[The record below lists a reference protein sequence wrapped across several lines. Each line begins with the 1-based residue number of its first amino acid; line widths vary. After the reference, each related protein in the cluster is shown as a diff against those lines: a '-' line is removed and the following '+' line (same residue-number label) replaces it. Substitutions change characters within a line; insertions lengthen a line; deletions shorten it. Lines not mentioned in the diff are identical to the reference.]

1 MTQTVSYISLSEL
14 LSQNRAPESI
24 VCFDDN
30 SEITWQTFNDDLS
43 QLVNLLS
50 SSHFQRVAICT
61 QDSYLFS
68 VAFLA
73 CAVSKKHIILPGNYQ
88 PCALAELS
96 EHFDCL
102 LVDDSIGEVEVSE
115 VCNIQTILNSKRS
128 NTETPT
134 LLVNDLAAIELA
146 VIDPVSID
154 LASIDLDSIDLAA
167 IHLTLFTS
175 GSSGTP
181 KAIDKT
187 LEHLDIEIAQL
198 DKNWGDLLKG
208 NRVHSTVSHQ
218 HIYGLLFRILWPLCS
233 GVPFARHNLE
243 YPEQILS
250 HANKQSVLISSP
262 ALLKRLKHE
271 TKSAQLVG
279 VFSSGGPLPTESAHQ
294 ALNLLGH
301 FPIEVF
307 GSTETGGIA
316 FRQQQSAQ
324 TPWQLFDCI
333 EASLNSENCIK
344 LLSPYIDK
352 NNWYQTAD
360 ECEMVSSNQFILKGR
375 TDRVIKIEEKRVS
388 LVEVEKRLEQLPWVS
403 ECVVIPFEEPERLIL
418 ASVLVLSDQGQAKL
432 ATMSKGKFWL
442 MLRSELRKWLEP
454 IAIPRKYRVVD
465 EIPLNSQGKR
475 LTSHIEQLVKS

>member
-43 QLVNLLS
+43 QLVHLLS
-50 SSHFQRVAICT
+50 SSPFQRVAICT

-102 LVDDSIGEVEVSE
+102 LVDDSIGEVEVSD
-115 VCNIQTILNSKRS
+115 VRNIQNLLDS
-128 NTETPT
+128 NPKAQQP
-134 LLVNDLAAIELA
+134 LIDNLA
-146 VIDPVSID
+146 PID
-154 LASIDLDSIDLAA
+154 LAT

-271 TKSAQLVG
+271 TQSAQLAG

-301 FPIEVF
+301 LPIEVF

-316 FRQQQSAQ
+316 FRQQESAQ

-388 LVEVEKRLEQLPWVS
+388 LVEVEKRLEQLPWIS

>member
-14 LSQNRAPESI
+14 LSQNRAPKSI

-50 SSHFQRVAICT
+50 SSPLQRVAICT

-68 VAFLA
+68 AAFLA

-102 LVDDSIGEVEVSE
+102 LVDDSIGEVEVSD
-115 VCNIQTILNSKRS
+115 VRNIQNL
-128 NTETPT
+128 
-134 LLVNDLAAIELA
+134 
-146 VIDPVSID
+146 
-154 LASIDLDSIDLAA
+154 LDSNPKAQQPLIDNLAPIDLAA
-167 IHLTLFTS
+167 IQLTLFTS

-198 DKNWGDLLKG
+198 DKNWGDLLKS

-271 TKSAQLVG
+271 TQSAQLTG

-301 FPIEVF
+301 LPIEVF

-316 FRQQQSAQ
+316 FRQQESAQ

-388 LVEVEKRLEQLPWVS
+388 LVEVEKRLEQLPWIS

>member
-1 MTQTVSYISLSEL
+1 MTQTESYVSLSAL
-14 LSQNRAPESI
+14 LNQKRAPESI

-43 QLVNLLS
+43 QLVDLLS
-50 SSHFQRVAICT
+50 SSPFQRVAICT

-73 CAVSKKHIILPGNYQ
+73 CTVTNKHIILPGNYQ

-102 LVDDSIGEVEVSE
+102 LVDDSIDKLEVSE
-115 VCNIQTILNSKRS
+115 VCNIQTVLNSKPS
-128 NTETPT
+128 NTETTT

-154 LASIDLDSIDLAA
+154 LASIDLAA
-167 IHLTLFTS
+167 IQLTLFTS

-198 DKNWGDLLKG
+198 DKNWGDLLKS

-218 HIYGLLFRILWPLCS
+218 HIYGLLFRVLWPLCS

-271 TKSAQLVG
+271 TKSARLAG

-294 ALNLLGH
+294 SRSLLDH
-301 FPIEVF
+301 LPIEVF

-316 FRQQQSAQ
+316 FRQQESAQ

-360 ECEMVSSNQFILKGR
+360 ECEMVSESQFILKGR

-388 LVEVEKRLEQLPWVS
+388 LVEVEKRLEQLPWIT

-418 ASVLVLSDQGQAKL
+418 ASVLVLSEEGLATL

-442 MLRSELRKWLEP
+442 LLRSELRKWLEP
-454 IAIPRKYRVVD
+454 IAIPRKYRIVD
-465 EIPLNSQGKR
+465 QIPLNSQGKR
-475 LTSHIEQLVKS
+475 LTSHIEQIIKS

>member
-1 MTQTVSYISLSEL
+1 MTQTVSYTSLSEL
-14 LSQNRAPESI
+14 LSQNRSPDSI

-43 QLVNLLS
+43 RLVHLLS
-50 SSHFQRVAICT
+50 SYPFQRVAICT

-73 CAVSKKHIILPGNYQ
+73 CTVSRKHIILPGNYQ
-88 PCALAELS
+88 PCALAELN

-102 LVDDSIGEVEVSE
+102 LVDDVIGAVEVSE
-115 VCNIQTILNSKRS
+115 VRNIQTLLD
-128 NTETPT
+128 TETREPLTDNLPT
-134 LLVNDLAAIELA
+134 IELAAIQ
-146 VIDPVSID
+146 
-154 LASIDLDSIDLAA
+154 
-167 IHLTLFTS
+167 LTLFTS

-181 KAIDKT
+181 KAINKT
-187 LEHLDIEIAQL
+187 LEHLDIETAQL
-198 DKNWGDLLKG
+198 ERNWGELLKG

-233 GVPFARHNLE
+233 GVPFARNNLE

-250 HANKQSVLISSP
+250 HANKNCVLISSP

-271 TKSAQLVG
+271 TNTAQLAG

-294 ALNLLGH
+294 SRNLLGH
-301 FPIEVF
+301 LPIEVF

-316 FRQQQSAQ
+316 FRQQESAQ

-344 LLSPYIDK
+344 LLSPYIDN

-360 ECEMVSSNQFILKGR
+360 ECEMVSDNQFILKGR

-388 LVEVEKRLEQLPWVS
+388 LVEVEKRLEQLTWIS

-418 ASVLVLSDQGQAKL
+418 ASVLVLSEEGQAKL

-454 IAIPRKYRVVD
+454 IAIPRKYRIVD

-475 LTSHIEQLVKS
+475 LTSHIEQLIKS

>member
-1 MTQTVSYISLSEL
+1 MTQTVSYTSLSAL
-14 LSQNRAPESI
+14 LSQNRSPDSI

-43 QLVNLLS
+43 RLVHLLS
-50 SSHFQRVAICT
+50 SSPFQRVAICT

-73 CAVSKKHIILPGNYQ
+73 CTVTNKHIILPGNYQ
-88 PCALAELS
+88 PCALVELS

-102 LVDDSIGEVEVSE
+102 LVDDSIDKLEVSE
-115 VCNIQTILNSKRS
+115 VFNIQTVLNSKPS
-128 NTETPT
+128 NTETTT

-154 LASIDLDSIDLAA
+154 LASIDLAA
-167 IHLTLFTS
+167 IQLTLFTS

-181 KAIDKT
+181 KAINKT

-198 DKNWGDLLKG
+198 DKNWGKLLKG
-208 NRVHSTVSHQ
+208 NRIHSTVSHQ
-218 HIYGLLFRILWPLCS
+218 HIYGLLFRVLWPLCS

-271 TKSAQLVG
+271 TKSAQLAG

-294 ALNLLGH
+294 SRSLLDH
-301 FPIEVF
+301 LPIEVF

-316 FRQQQSAQ
+316 FRQQESAQ

-360 ECEMVSSNQFILKGR
+360 ECEMVSESQFILKGR

-388 LVEVEKRLEQLPWVS
+388 LVEVEKRLEQLPWIT
-403 ECVVIPFEEPERLIL
+403 ECVVIPFEEPERFIL
-418 ASVLVLSDQGQAKL
+418 ASVLVLSEEGLATL

-442 MLRSELRKWLEP
+442 LLRSELRKWLEP
-454 IAIPRKYRVVD
+454 IAIPRKYRIVD
-465 EIPLNSQGKR
+465 QIPLNSQGKR
-475 LTSHIEQLVKS
+475 LTSHIEQIIKS

>member
-1 MTQTVSYISLSEL
+1 MTQTVSYTSLSEL
-14 LSQNRAPESI
+14 LSQNRSPNSI

-43 QLVNLLS
+43 RLVHLLS
-50 SSHFQRVAICT
+50 SSPFQRVAICT

-68 VAFLA
+68 IAFLA
-73 CAVSKKHIILPGNYQ
+73 CAAANKHIILPGNYQ

-96 EHFDCL
+96 EQFDCL
-102 LVDDSIGEVEVSE
+102 LVDDSIGEVEVSD
-115 VCNIQTILNSKRS
+115 VRNIQT
-128 NTETPT
+128 
-134 LLVNDLAAIELA
+134 LLDTKTREPLTDNL
-146 VIDPVSID
+146 PPID
-154 LASIDLDSIDLAA
+154 LAE

-181 KAIDKT
+181 KAINKT
-187 LEHLDIEIAQL
+187 LEHLDIETAQL
-198 DKNWGDLLKG
+198 DKNWGELIRG

-233 GVPFARHNLE
+233 GIPFARSNLE

-250 HANKQSVLISSP
+250 HANKNCVLISSP

-271 TKSAQLVG
+271 TNTAQLAG

-294 ALNLLGH
+294 SQNLLGH
-301 FPIEVF
+301 LPIEVF

-316 FRQQQSAQ
+316 FRQQESAQ

-344 LLSPYIDK
+344 LLSPYIDN

-360 ECEMVSSNQFILKGR
+360 ECEMVSENQFILKGR

-388 LVEVEKRLEQLPWVS
+388 LVEVEKRLEQLTWIS

-418 ASVLVLSDQGQAKL
+418 ASVLVLSEEGQAKL

-454 IAIPRKYRVVD
+454 IAIPRKYRIVD

>member
-61 QDSYLFS
+61 QDSCLFS

-102 LVDDSIGEVEVSE
+102 LVDDSIGEVDVSN
-115 VCNIQTILNSKRS
+115 VRNIQTL
-128 NTETPT
+128 
-134 LLVNDLAAIELA
+134 
-146 VIDPVSID
+146 
-154 LASIDLDSIDLAA
+154 LDSNPKAQQPLIDNLAPIDLAA
-167 IHLTLFTS
+167 IQLTLFTS

-271 TKSAQLVG
+271 TKPAQLAG

-388 LVEVEKRLEQLPWVS
+388 LVEVEKRLEQLPWIS
-403 ECVVIPFEEPERLIL
+403 ECVVIPFEEPERLVL

>member
-14 LSQNRAPESI
+14 LSQTRAPESI

-30 SEITWQTFNDDLS
+30 SEITWQTFNADLS
-43 QLVNLLS
+43 QLVHLLS
-50 SSHFQRVAICT
+50 SSPFQRVAICT
-61 QDSYLFS
+61 QDSYQFS
-68 VAFLA
+68 VTFLA
-73 CAVSKKHIILPGNYQ
+73 CAVSQKHIILPGNYQ

-102 LVDDSIGEVEVSE
+102 LVDDSIGEVEVSD
-115 VCNIQTILNSKRS
+115 VLNIQNL
-128 NTETPT
+128 
-134 LLVNDLAAIELA
+134 
-146 VIDPVSID
+146 
-154 LASIDLDSIDLAA
+154 LDSSTSSKQPLIDNLAPIDLAA
-167 IHLTLFTS
+167 IQLTLFTS

-181 KAIDKT
+181 KAINKT
-187 LEHLDIEIAQL
+187 LEHLDIETAQL
-198 DKNWGDLLKG
+198 DKNWGGMLKG
-208 NRVHSTVSHQ
+208 KQVHSTVSHQ

-233 GVPFARHNLE
+233 GVPFARNNLE

-250 HANKQSVLISSP
+250 HANKNCVLISSP

-271 TKSAQLVG
+271 TKSAQLAG

-294 ALNLLGH
+294 SRSLLGH
-301 FPIEVF
+301 LPIEVF

-316 FRQQQSAQ
+316 FRQQESAQ
-324 TPWQLFDCI
+324 TPWQLFDCL

-360 ECEMVSSNQFILKGR
+360 ECEMVSDNQFILKGR

-388 LVEVEKRLEQLPWVS
+388 LVEVEKRLEQLPWIS

-418 ASVLVLSDQGQAKL
+418 ASVLVLSDEGQATL
-432 ATMSKGKFWL
+432 ATMSRGKFWL

-454 IAIPRKYRVVD
+454 IAVPRKYRVVD

-475 LTSHIEQLVKS
+475 LTSHIEQIVKS

>member
-73 CAVSKKHIILPGNYQ
+73 CAASNKHIILPGNYQ
-88 PCALAELS
+88 PCALADLS
-96 EHFDCL
+96 KHFDGL
-102 LVDDSIGEVEVSE
+102 LVDDAIGAVEINEVR
-115 VCNIQTILNSKRS
+115 NIQTLLD
-128 NTETPT
+128 TEIREPLTDNLP
-134 LLVNDLAAIELA
+134 AIELA
-146 VIDPVSID
+146 
-154 LASIDLDSIDLAA
+154 A
-167 IHLTLFTS
+167 IQLTLFTS

-181 KAIDKT
+181 KAIRKT

-198 DKNWGDLLKG
+198 DKNWGDLLKS

-233 GVPFARHNLE
+233 RVPFARHNLE

-271 TKSAQLVG
+271 TKPAQLAG

-294 ALNLLGH
+294 AQNLLGH
-301 FPIEVF
+301 LPIEVF

-316 FRQQQSAQ
+316 FRQQESAQ

-344 LLSPYIDK
+344 LLSPYIDN

-360 ECEMVSSNQFILKGR
+360 ECEMVSENQFILKGR

-388 LVEVEKRLEQLPWVS
+388 LVEVEKRLEQLTWIS

-418 ASVLVLSDQGQAKL
+418 ASVLLLSEEGQAKL

-454 IAIPRKYRVVD
+454 IAIPRKYRIVD

>member
-61 QDSYLFS
+61 QDSCLFS

-102 LVDDSIGEVEVSE
+102 LVDDSIGEVDVSN
-115 VCNIQTILNSKRS
+115 VRNIQNL
-128 NTETPT
+128 
-134 LLVNDLAAIELA
+134 
-146 VIDPVSID
+146 
-154 LASIDLDSIDLAA
+154 LDSTPKAQQPLIDNLTPIDLAA
-167 IHLTLFTS
+167 IQLTLFTS

-250 HANKQSVLISSP
+250 HANKHSVLISSP

-271 TKSAQLVG
+271 TKSAQLAG

-301 FPIEVF
+301 LPIEVF

>member
-1 MTQTVSYISLSEL
+1 MTQTVSYTSLSEL
-14 LSQNRAPESI
+14 LSQNRSPDSI

-43 QLVNLLS
+43 RLVHLLS
-50 SSHFQRVAICT
+50 SSPFQRVAICT

-73 CAVSKKHIILPGNYQ
+73 CTVSRKHIILPGNYQ
-88 PCALAELS
+88 PCALAELN

-102 LVDDSIGEVEVSE
+102 LVDDVIGAVEVSE
-115 VCNIQTILNSKRS
+115 VRNIQTLLD
-128 NTETPT
+128 TETREPLT
-134 LLVNDLAAIELA
+134 DNIPAIELA
-146 VIDPVSID
+146 
-154 LASIDLDSIDLAA
+154 A
-167 IHLTLFTS
+167 IQLTLFTS

-181 KAIDKT
+181 KAINKT
-187 LEHLDIEIAQL
+187 LEHLDIETAQL
-198 DKNWGDLLKG
+198 ERNWGELLKG

-233 GVPFARHNLE
+233 GVPFARNNLE

-250 HANKQSVLISSP
+250 HANKNCVLISSP

-271 TKSAQLVG
+271 TNTAQLAG

-294 ALNLLGH
+294 SRNLLGH
-301 FPIEVF
+301 LPIEVF

-316 FRQQQSAQ
+316 FRQQESAQ

-344 LLSPYIDK
+344 LLSPYIDN

-360 ECEMVSSNQFILKGR
+360 ECEMVSDNQFILKGR

-388 LVEVEKRLEQLPWVS
+388 LVEVEKRLEQLPWIS

-418 ASVLVLSDQGQAKL
+418 ASVLVLSEEGQAKL

-454 IAIPRKYRVVD
+454 IAIPRKYRIVD

-475 LTSHIEQLVKS
+475 LTSHIEQLIKS

>member
-43 QLVNLLS
+43 QLVHLLS
-50 SSHFQRVAICT
+50 SSPFQRVAICT

-73 CAVSKKHIILPGNYQ
+73 CAVSHKHIILPGNYQ
-88 PCALAELS
+88 PCALAELN

-102 LVDDSIGEVEVSE
+102 LVDDAIGEVEVSD
-115 VCNIQTILNSKRS
+115 VRNIQNLLNS
-128 NTETPT
+128 NTTSKQP
-134 LLVNDLAAIELA
+134 LIDNLAT
-146 VIDPVSID
+146 ID
-154 LASIDLDSIDLAA
+154 LSA
-167 IHLTLFTS
+167 IQLTLFTS

-181 KAIDKT
+181 KAINKT
-187 LEHLDIEIAQL
+187 LEHLDIETAQL
-198 DKNWGDLLKG
+198 NKNWGGMLKG
-208 NRVHSTVSHQ
+208 KQVHSTVSHQ

-233 GVPFARHNLE
+233 GVPFARNNLE

-250 HANKQSVLISSP
+250 HANKNCVLISSP

-271 TKSAQLVG
+271 TKSAQLAG

-294 ALNLLGH
+294 SRSLLGH
-301 FPIEVF
+301 LPIEVF

-316 FRQQQSAQ
+316 FRQQESAQ

-360 ECEMVSSNQFILKGR
+360 ECEMVSDNQFILKGR

-388 LVEVEKRLEQLPWVS
+388 LVEVEKRLEQLPWIS

-418 ASVLVLSDQGQAKL
+418 ASVLVLSDEGQATL
-432 ATMSKGKFWL
+432 ATMSRGKFWL

-454 IAIPRKYRVVD
+454 IAVPRKYRVVD

-475 LTSHIEQLVKS
+475 LTSHIEQIVKS

>member
-43 QLVNLLS
+43 QLVHLLS
-50 SSHFQRVAICT
+50 SSPFQRVAICT

-73 CAVSKKHIILPGNYQ
+73 CAVSHKHIILPGNYQ
-88 PCALAELS
+88 PCALAELN

-102 LVDDSIGEVEVSE
+102 LVDDAIGAVEVSE
-115 VCNIQTILNSKRS
+115 VRNIQTLLD
-128 NTETPT
+128 TETREPLTDNLPT
-134 LLVNDLAAIELA
+134 IELAAIQ
-146 VIDPVSID
+146 
-154 LASIDLDSIDLAA
+154 
-167 IHLTLFTS
+167 LTLFTS

-243 YPEQILS
+243 FPEQILS

-271 TKSAQLVG
+271 TKPAQLAG

-316 FRQQQSAQ
+316 FRQQESAQ

-388 LVEVEKRLEQLPWVS
+388 LVEVEKRLEQLPWIS

-418 ASVLVLSDQGQAKL
+418 ASVLVLSEEGQAKL

>member
-1 MTQTVSYISLSEL
+1 MTQTVPYTSLSEL
-14 LSQNRAPESI
+14 LTQNREPEYI

-43 QLVNLLS
+43 KLVWQLS
-50 SSHFQRVAICT
+50 SSAVQRVAICT

-73 CAVSKKHIILPGNYQ
+73 SAAANKHIILPGNYQ

-102 LVDDSIGEVEVSE
+102 LVDDSIGVVQVADVRNIQALLNSSTEVETS
-115 VCNIQTILNSKRS
+115 QSNSL
-128 NTETPT
+128 PAIG
-134 LLVNDLAAIELA
+134 LAAT
-146 VIDPVSID
+146 
-154 LASIDLDSIDLAA
+154 
-167 IHLTLFTS
+167 HLTLFTS

-181 KAIDKT
+181 KAINKT
-187 LEHLDIEIAQL
+187 LELLDIETAQL
-198 DKNWGDLLKG
+198 HKNWGKLLKG
-208 NRVHSTVSHQ
+208 NQVQSTVSHQ

-233 GVPFARHNLE
+233 GIPFDRNNLE

-250 HANKQSVLISSP
+250 HANKNCVLISSP

-271 TKSAQLVG
+271 TNKVQLAG
-279 VFSSGGPLPTESAHQ
+279 IFSSGGPLPTESAHQ
-294 ALNLLGH
+294 SRDLLGH
-301 FPIEVF
+301 LPIEVF

-316 FRQQQSAQ
+316 FRQQESAQ

-360 ECEMVSSNQFILKGR
+360 ECEMVSDSQFILKGR

-388 LVEVEKRLEQLPWVS
+388 LVEVEKRLEQLPWIS

-418 ASVLVLSDQGQAKL
+418 ASVLVLSDEGQATL
-432 ATMSKGKFWL
+432 SSMTKGKFWL
-442 MLRSELRKWLEP
+442 LLRTELRKWLEP
-454 IAIPRKYRVVD
+454 IAIPRKYRIVD

-475 LTSHIEQLVKS
+475 LTSHIEQLIKS